1 MGMVMV
7 KKGTF
12 VVRSLILTVVFLSVM
27 GFGYLLPTVTAAAE
41 IEIVSHSSYIETYG
55 YYRIV
60 GEVQNVG
67 DEMVR
72 NVEIAQTYYDTEG
85 AVIGTSAENS
95 SGVEVSLTNLYPGR
109 KSPFAYTF
117 YGNASLVDHYS
128 LAVVDFTPYEY
139 TTDRQK
145 LNITSHSSSIVEGE
159 MIITGEVEH
168 IEGSSASLV
177 KVLATCYDEFGTVV
191 VMGGQSGIAIDA
203 GQPAAFEITLDDN
216 VPFIA
221 SYELTTEAPFYDMIP
236 EFNPAL
242 LSLIVIPLISIAFL
256 LSKRNMIPT

>member
-1 MGMVMV
+1 MA

-12 VVRSLILTVVFLSVM
+12 VVRSLILSVLFLSVM
-27 GFGYLLPTVTAAAE
+27 CFGYLLPTVTAAAE

-67 DEMVR
+67 DQMVR
-72 NVEIAQTYYDTEG
+72 DVEISQTYYNAED

-95 SGVEVSLTNLYPGR
+95 SGVQVSLTNLYPGR

-145 LNITSHSSSIVEGE
+145 LNITSHSSSIVEGD
-159 MIITGEVEH
+159 MIISGEVEH

-191 VMGGQSGIAIDA
+191 VMGGQSAISIEA
-203 GQPAAFEITLDDN
+203 GQPAAFEINIDDN
-216 VPFIA
+216 VPLIA

-236 EFNPAL
+236 EFNPVL
-242 LSLIVIPLISIAFL
+242 LSLIVIPLISISFL
-256 LSKRNMIPT
+256 LSKRKMIQT